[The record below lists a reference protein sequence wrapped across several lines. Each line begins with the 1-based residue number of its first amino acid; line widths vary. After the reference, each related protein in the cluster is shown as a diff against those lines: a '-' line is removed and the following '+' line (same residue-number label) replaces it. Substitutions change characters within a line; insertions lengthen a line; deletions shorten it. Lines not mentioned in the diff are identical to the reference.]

1 MPFSAIWAGVYA
13 LQRKKD
19 KNYVSELGMCAG
31 VYVIIAVLIYFLPQ
45 ILNHF
50 SSKKLDDFDMLIVSS
65 GFNNIIPFTTPLIW
79 AACYGIAAFLAH
91 ADKNSE
97 SVSNKII
104 TSPKNFE
111 PLTGI
116 ETPALIKRAFIF
128 MSDDNF
134 NEAERY
140 IEQALKQDPEN
151 SQAYLGKLM
160 TDLKIHNTDELIK
173 LSTPLKEQKLF
184 QRALSFANDEEKNQ
198 LESYIE
204 AQNKFI
210 EAQKQEQAEQEQK
223 RLDNAK
229 KTRKITLLILAIVAG
244 LVIIAV
250 CIPMYEK
257 YQERSAIERR
267 DQRIINER
275 NEREKSKIEALR
287 LELEGKN

>member
-1 MPFSAIWAGVYA
+1 
-13 LQRKKD
+13 
-19 KNYVSELGMCAG
+19 
-31 VYVIIAVLIYFLPQ
+31 
-45 ILNHF
+45 
-50 SSKKLDDFDMLIVSS
+50 MLIVSS